1 MSARTATDRTV
12 DAAGGSGKGSTMSS
26 TPGSASFA
34 HLRALDHDLASAVY
48 PDLQH
53 LGCVIPPRAGTG

>member
-1 MSARTATDRTV
+1 
-12 DAAGGSGKGSTMSS
+12 MSS

-53 LGCVIPPRAGTG
+53 LGCVIPPRAGIG